1 MVTIIDDVLPKTF
14 VNKIVTQN
22 IDFHETWQNGIDSIK
37 QWIHVCKK
45 VSTDKEFV
53 LLKQALLYLQKKTNI
68 VIKDI
73 HRCKLNII
81 KPMSINENVLNNM
94 IHIDT
99 EAEPNVIYKS
109 IIFYLNDADG
119 DTVFFDDNKKEI
131 DRCSPQ
137 LGRAVIFDS
146 TMFHRATPPTNKDR
160 RVINFLIEI

>member
-14 VNKIVTQN
+14 VDEIVNQN
-22 IDFHETWQNGIDSIK
+22 IDFHETWQNGIGSIK
-37 QWIHVCKK
+37 QWIYVCAKQPSDK
-45 VSTDKEFV
+45 VFV
-53 LLKQALLYLQKKTNI
+53 LLKQALNYLQDKTGI
-68 VIKDI
+68 KIKDI

-81 KPMSINENVLNNM
+81 KPMNISHDVLDNM

-99 EAEPNVIYKS
+99 DPEPNVTYKS

-119 DTVFFDDNKKEI
+119 DTVFFDNNKKEI

-146 TMFHRATPPTNKDR
+146 TMFHRATPPTSKDR